1 MNRGSIRRRIVW
13 ISSLAVLAGGVVLGL
28 LVLVLISQ
36 VYTRSTDAVLSSR
49 VGDVVVQLSEHSVD
63 LNDPPDI
70 GSSDYFGEVY
80 SQLVNARGAVLS
92 SSVSLPAGM
101 TLCPTPLPVATVFS
115 TSTLTIGKVT
125 ETVRRMVTPVTRSG
139 TTVFVC
145 AVVNTKA
152 WQRAEDAV
160 RIAIAVIIPLVTI
173 VTALVAAYGVRRALT
188 SVESLRQQ
196 AAALSSLDSGGL
208 VVLPSGDEIERLGQ
222 TLNDMLDRLHRSSA
236 ATRQFVAD
244 AGHEIRSPLA
254 TMRATLEF
262 TLDAGEE
269 ELRIAARD
277 VLTDLDRLE
286 RLVDDLLL
294 LARTDAKAPVE
305 RRPIN
310 LDEIVVEEAA
320 RAQRRFPHVTVEHS
334 ADPVTVLAEPRRLR
348 RAITNICDNAGRHA
362 TTTVRIRLRQ
372 ASDGAVITV
381 DDDGPGIPS
390 ERISEVFERF
400 VRLDEARIRDAGG
413 SGLGL
418 PIAVSII
425 TELGGTVV
433 ANPGPGGH
441 IIVTVPISCS

>member
-80 SQLVNARGAVLS
+80 AELVNARGAVLS

-188 SVESLRQQ
+188 SVESL
-196 AAALSSLDSGGL
+196 G
-208 VVLPSGDEIERLGQ
+208 
-222 TLNDMLDRLHRSSA
+222 
-236 ATRQFVAD
+236 
-244 AGHEIRSPLA
+244 
-254 TMRATLEF
+254 
-262 TLDAGEE
+262 
-269 ELRIAARD
+269 
-277 VLTDLDRLE
+277 
-286 RLVDDLLL
+286 
-294 LARTDAKAPVE
+294 
-305 RRPIN
+305 RRPG
-310 LDEIVVEEAA
+310 
-320 RAQRRFPHVTVEHS
+320 RS
-334 ADPVTVLAEPRRLR
+334 AFR
-348 RAITNICDNAGRHA
+348 G
-362 TTTVRIRLRQ
+362 
-372 ASDGAVITV
+372 
-381 DDDGPGIPS
+381 
-390 ERISEVFERF
+390 
-400 VRLDEARIRDAGG
+400 
-413 SGLGL
+413 
-418 PIAVSII
+418 
-425 TELGGTVV
+425 
-433 ANPGPGGH
+433 
-441 IIVTVPISCS
+441 